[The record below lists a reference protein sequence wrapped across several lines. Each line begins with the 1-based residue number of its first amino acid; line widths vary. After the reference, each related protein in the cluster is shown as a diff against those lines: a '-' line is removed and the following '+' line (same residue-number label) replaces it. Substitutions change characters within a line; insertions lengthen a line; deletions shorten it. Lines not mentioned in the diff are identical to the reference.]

1 MGCDETREGLEE
13 KMLYTRLK
21 RDEIRKQKKLLL
33 DQLKLSTGEV
43 YETEPIPDY
52 VDVEYIKEKKRKHYE
67 KIVKVELKKVEEE
80 KRKEE
85 KRRKKLEKEL
95 EEMEE
100 ERYKENLLYMPLNMN
115 LKKNDNDLEDIYYLN
130 YVLDKKQ
137 KKPKEKSKE
146 RKHKRAKTKKKT
158 KKEKNKEKVHLS
170 ESESEGDDKE
180 DKKDKE
186 DKYDFMEPIDAKI
199 RTKVGS
205 PKSILENKNMNQR
218 IINKN
223 IDNYDDDNSES
234 ESKNKPYLTPHLQP
248 ND

>member
-1 MGCDETREGLEE
+1 MGCDDTREDIEE
-13 KMLYTRLK
+13 KMLYTRLE
-21 RDEIRKQKKLLL
+21 REEIRKQKKLLMEE
-33 DQLKLSTGEV
+33 LKLSTGHKIKKEK
-43 YETEPIPDY
+43 IPDF
-52 VDVEYIKEKKRKHYE
+52 VDVEYIREKKQKHYE
-67 KIVKVELKKVEEE
+67 KMIKEEVKRVEEEERKKEKEREELKK
-80 KRKEE
+80 
-85 KRRKKLEKEL
+85 
-95 EEMEE
+95 EMEQQQKDE
-100 ERYKENLLYMPLNMN
+100 ELLYMPLETKIHNP
-115 LKKNDNDLEDIYYLN
+115 DHDLEDIYYLN

-146 RKHKRAKTKKKT
+146 RKHKRGKTKKKT

-186 DKYDFMEPIDAKI
+186 DKYDFIEPIDAKI

-223 IDNYDDDNSES
+223 IDNYDDDSSES

>member
-33 DQLKLSTGEV
+33 DQLKLSMGEV

-52 VDVEYIKEKKRKHYE
+52 VDVEYIKEKKRKQYE

-95 EEMEE
+95 EEEMEE

-137 KKPKEKSKE
+137 N
-146 RKHKRAKTKKKT
+146 KH
-158 KKEKNKEKVHLS
+158 
-170 ESESEGDDKE
+170 DKE
-180 DKKDKE
+180 DIEREFSNKIEKIKKELNKNLKVYNDEKE
-186 DKYDFMEPIDAKI
+186 FYSNKI
-199 RTKVGS
+199 ERLE
-205 PKSILENKNMNQR
+205 IENKYMTEHLIKSGFN
-218 IINKN
+218 ISKKFEILNKEN
-223 IDNYDDDNSES
+223 ENKTNKKNSIEFIKTKS
-234 ESKNKPYLTPHLQP
+234 LSLSSLFP
-248 ND
+248 

>member
-95 EEMEE
+95 EEEMEE

-137 KKPKEKSKE
+137 NKHDKEKRSKS
-146 RKHKRAKTKKKT
+146 KKKT
-158 KKEKNKEKVHLS
+158 RKQKTNRYKKRNKSYEK
-170 ESESEGDDKE
+170 ESDNEE
-180 DKKDKE
+180 DKKDKNE
-186 DKYDFMEPIDAKI
+186 YDFMQPLNAKI
-199 RTKVGS
+199 RTKEGS
-205 PKSILENKNMNQR
+205 VKSVLDNDKKDKKENYS
-218 IINKN
+218 
-223 IDNYDDDNSES
+223 DDYDDSEKS
-234 ESKNKPYLTPHLQP
+234 EEKRKPYVTPHLLP

>member
-100 ERYKENLLYMPLNMN
+100 ERYKENLLYIPLNMN
-115 LKKNDNDLEDIYYLN
+115 LKKNDNDLDDFYYLN
-130 YVLDKKQ
+130 YVLDKK
-137 KKPKEKSKE
+137 KNKNDKEKRSKC
-146 RKHKRAKTKKKT
+146 K
-158 KKEKNKEKVHLS
+158 
-170 ESESEGDDKE
+170 
-180 DKKDKE
+180 
-186 DKYDFMEPIDAKI
+186 
-199 RTKVGS
+199 
-205 PKSILENKNMNQR
+205 
-218 IINKN
+218 
-223 IDNYDDDNSES
+223 
-234 ESKNKPYLTPHLQP
+234 
-248 ND
+248 